1 MSKPTRV
8 EAHAVAEET
17 LGSRTVPNHW
27 PMLPARIHELSPL
40 ICMKSGG
47 AMPIIRLADQ
57 GETVRES
64 LLHLR
69 WPIMPP
75 GVTV

>member
-27 PMLPARIHELSPL
+27 PMLPARIRESFLR

-47 AMPIIRLADQ
+47 AMPIIRLDDQ
-57 GETVRES
+57 GETIRES
-64 LLHLR
+64 LRHLR

-75 GVTV
+75 IRE